1 MNWDMN
7 SKEQY
12 ISSLLDD
19 IDEAGSTGTEF
30 FDEMSDIGLSDELD
44 DKIKSLSFNFGDQSR
59 EGLEKHHVDSTANGA
74 QNSKSKSYRKQLRL
88 DVAKYLSTKSNFFPV
103 NQTCIT
109 RKCRTTNNL
118 LSFGFISLTR
128 MVSRIKKVLLARFLS
143 ILPLLLTSF
152 GRPW

>member
-1 MNWDMN
+1 MKWDVN

-30 FDEMSDIGLSDELD
+30 IDEMSDIGLSDEV

-109 RKCRTTNNL
+109 RKCRTTSNL
-118 LSFGFISLTR
+118 LSFGFSSSTLT
-128 MVSRIKKVLLARFLS
+128 VSRIKEALPVHSLS

-152 GRPW
+152 GRPC